1 MPKSSTPEFPECLLV
16 NLSPEGV
23 LTITLNRPDALNAF
37 DDELSA
43 ALQQALKYA
52 EKAPE
57 VRCIVLTGSGRGFCA
72 GQDLKSRSVSADNGS
87 VPHLGESI
95 EKRYA
100 PIINKLNNIEKPVI
114 AAING
119 VAAGAGASLAFACD
133 MRLAVPEAKF
143 IQAFVKVGLIPD
155 SGACWLLP
163 RLIGLGRAIELCMT
177 GTPMSAEQGLAW
189 GAINR
194 IVSAENL
201 LQETLTLATQL
212 AQGPAKA
219 LGLMKRAFPYALE
232 HSLSDYLAYEA
243 NLQEIAGRTSDY
255 KEGVSAFSEKRQPAF
270 QGK

>member
-1 MPKSSTPEFPECLLV
+1 MPELPKFADCLLAE
-16 NLSPEGV
+16 LSPENV
-23 LTITLNRPDALNAF
+23 LTLTLNRPDALNAF
-37 DDELSA
+37 DDELSM

-52 EKAPE
+52 EKTAG
-57 VRCIVLTGSGRGFCA
+57 VGCIVLTGSGRGFCA
-72 GQDLKSRSVSADNGS
+72 GQDLKSRSISADNGA

-100 PIINKLNNIEKPVI
+100 PIINKLHAMEKPVI
-114 AAING
+114 AAVNG

-133 MRLAVPEAKF
+133 MRFAVPEAKF

-177 GTPMSAEQGLAW
+177 GAPMTAEQGLGW
-189 GAINR
+189 GAVNR
-194 IVSAENL
+194 IVPAETL
-201 LQETLTLATQL
+201 MQETLALATQL
-212 AQGPAKA
+212 AKGPAKA

-255 KEGVSAFSEKRQPAF
+255 KEGVSAFSEKRSPVF